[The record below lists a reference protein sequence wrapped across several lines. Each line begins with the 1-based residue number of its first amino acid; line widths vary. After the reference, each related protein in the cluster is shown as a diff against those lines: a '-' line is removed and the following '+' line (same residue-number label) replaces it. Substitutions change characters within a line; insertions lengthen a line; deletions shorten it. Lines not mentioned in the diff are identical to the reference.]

1 MQRIVFL
8 TMHTRLS
15 LLALSSLLL
24 CCVLLFGISVE
35 SVAAVEIL
43 DKATVDQ
50 VKAET
55 GLGTTSP
62 IQVTAIAVGA
72 FLNILGVIAFIMFIY
87 AGFRWMTAG
96 GRTPEV
102 TKAKDMMK
110 HAIVGL
116 VIIMASYSI
125 ARYVFSIIEGATG
138 QGAIPQQSGFELQH
152 NQPYQRV

>member
-1 MQRIVFL
+1 MQRTAL
-8 TMHTRLS
+8 RTRLS
-15 LLALSSLLL
+15 LLAFSSLLL
-24 CCVLLFGISVE
+24 GSVLFFGASVE

-72 FLNILGVIAFIMFIY
+72 FLNVLGVVAFIIFIY

-138 QGAIPQQSGFELQH
+138 QGAIPQQSGYELQQNH
-152 NQPYQRV
+152 LRQRG